1 MVMMD
6 PDLEPLIHR
15 ELSRLPQPRAP
26 RTLAARVLRAVRSQ
40 PRQATGWFT
49 WPLEWQI
56 CSLVAMVLLLAG
68 VLNVWPIAKWAA
80 AIASTSGAGQ
90 MTWAGDLLRQGAN
103 VVGAAGVIWRVLI
116 EPVVMFLALFL
127 AAMCAASAAFGAALR
142 SVALGGASRS

>member
-1 MVMMD
+1 MMD

-26 RTLAARVLRAVRSQ
+26 RTLAARVLRAVQSQ

>member
-1 MVMMD
+1 MMD
-6 PDLEPLIHR
+6 PDLEQLIHR

-26 RTLAARVLRAVRSQ
+26 RTLAARVLRAVQSQ